1 MRVDVVA
8 ELPSLG
14 PQDEVE
20 VEVLEHAP
28 PANERSEAR
37 RLALQALYE
46 IDLAR
51 HPATEVI
58 ARFLIERQPSRQVA
72 RYFRK
77 LVEGV
82 LAHVAEIDASVVRF
96 APDFPLEQIAIVDR
110 NVLRIAVYEFAVSQR
125 VPISVAINEAVE
137 LAKLFGSDGAPGFVN
152 GVLGALADHAETV
165 NQLRQDVGEDRSL

>member
-8 ELPSLG
+8 DLPSLD
-14 PQDEVE
+14 PQDDVE

-51 HPATEVI
+51 HQSTEVI
-58 ARFLIERQPSRQVA
+58 ARFLTERQPPRQVA

-82 LAHVAEIDASVVRF
+82 LEHMADIDASVVHF

-110 NVLRIAVYEFAVSQR
+110 NVLRIAVYEFAVTQR

-152 GVLGALADHAETV
+152 GVLGALADNAETV